1 MIVSP
6 MPVGKDDFLA
16 PVARHFIRSFLEQ
29 LKLQMP
35 AVSHC
40 PRLVSSL
47 EHLPE
52 VIIGIHHRILLLRGT
67 QSGVAYIDEIVA

>member
-1 MIVSP
+1 
-6 MPVGKDDFLA
+6 
-16 PVARHFIRSFLEQ
+16 
-29 LKLQMP
+29 MP

-47 EHLPE
+47 EDLPE